1 MASHQTIWSGLGK
14 IPYFKH
20 VFYAGSILSFIWLA
34 YKCIVAVQLPM
45 VWDLQKQWMLIAV
58 LAMVPVNWLLEALKL
73 RQGLLQDW
81 TIRKCL
87 GIVLRGLATGLLFP
101 IGGAH
106 WAGRVLSVP
115 AEQSV
120 QVLRISLLSSW
131 GQTFSNV
138 FMGLILGFGSY
149 HLLTDWVS
157 PTQIFLILSLS
168 VVVGVVGINM
178 LNRISL
184 IQGLLNRIFKKTL
197 FDIYRIKP
205 KTMLVVFLLSWIR
218 YLVYGL
224 QYFIMVQIF
233 TGLGPKESIQAVS
246 LILLIQS
253 LVYLPTVFQ
262 GLLRGGI
269 GAWVFGKYGLE
280 YEVGSSLAILM
291 FWINIIFPALP
302 GCYTLFKEIN
312 NEKISNY

>member
-138 FMGLILGFGSY
+138 FMGLILGYGSY
-149 HLLTDWVS
+149 HLLTEWVG
-157 PTQIFLILSLS
+157 PPQIFLILSLS

-184 IQGLLNRIFKKTL
+184 IQGLLNRIFIVMVTVSGIWIAIL
-197 FDIYRIKP
+197 YYGPDFYRIGSEGIHSGSKFNP
-205 KTMLVVFLLSWIR
+205 LDTIF
-218 YLVYGL
+218 GL
-224 QYFIMVQIF
+224 PSNCVSR
-233 TGLGPKESIQAVS
+233 TVERRDRRLGL
-246 LILLIQS
+246 
-253 LVYLPTVFQ
+253 
-262 GLLRGGI
+262 
-269 GAWVFGKYGLE
+269 W
-280 YEVGSSLAILM
+280 
-291 FWINIIFPALP
+291 
-302 GCYTLFKEIN
+302 
-312 NEKISNY
+312 KIWA